1 MYLTLVGALAVV
13 TYKSFASPIRKLE
26 AAAKNSIDHNKPFT
40 LRETGPYEVRS
51 VTKRLR
57 GLINSLESRVKQRT
71 TALKKATKNY
81 NWK

>member
-1 MYLTLVGALAVV
+1 MYLTLVGALAFV

-40 LRETGPYEVRS
+40 LRESGPYEVRS

-71 TALKKATKNY
+71 TALQKVMNSY